1 MDMSSSTLAGVA
13 VAGIAVGAAAM
24 AFCARGGAPTLHRVG
39 LISDFKVGGMAEV
52 DVPGGKI
59 LLIRSSATLFR
70 ATSARCPHAAVP
82 LVNGVLFGDR
92 IVCPAHAACFNTA
105 SACPPRFPAAFP
117 RAAPLHH
124 PPPQPT
130 PPSPPPPRQPVTSR
144 TAPPLTTCPPSACR

>member
-52 DVPGGKI
+52 DVPGGGKI

-117 RAAPLHH
+117 RAAPLLTPH
-124 PPPQPT
+124 PT
-130 PPSPPPPRQPVTSR
+130 PPHLRPPRGSR
-144 TAPPLTTCPPSACR
+144 RHRGRPLL